1 MKIIIR
7 FTVIQNFPIYFYSS
21 SWQLLILYPYWKQS
35 NCISYNMLRIQFSV
49 LYMSLH
55 QVFNYTNA
63 NRLERKVLT
72 MNSFWTF
79 KTSTTRFEFCILI
92 SADEFYFF
100 CLYSPCPITRSTT
113 YNKNIGWT
121 FIAWTKCKRRDPFP
135 CFCLPTHD
143 YSFQLKWTLFIAHC
157 LRFRAGQKMDQ
168 KYGNPFETQIL
179 LFLLPLHNIVD
190 ILCTLFQMLE
200 SNICFEVWDDFYP
213 KLAAVAW
220 SANL

>member
-1 MKIIIR
+1 MKIIIG
-7 FTVIQNFPIYFYSS
+7 FTVVQNFPIYFYSS

-35 NCISYNMLRIQFSV
+35 HCISYNMLKIQFSV

-79 KTSTTRFEFCILI
+79 KTSTTRFEFRIMLCRHRQMN
-92 SADEFYFF
+92 FTFF

-113 YNKNIGWT
+113 YNNNIGWT

-143 YSFQLKWTLFIAHC
+143 YSFQLKWTLCIAHYIDC
-157 LRFRAGQKMDQ
+157 LRFSRAKNGSKIRQSFW
-168 KYGNPFETQIL
+168 NP
-179 LFLLPLHNIVD
+179 D
-190 ILCTLFQMLE
+190 ITFFCCHCT
-200 SNICFEVWDDFYP
+200 I
-213 KLAAVAW
+213 
-220 SANL
+220 

>member
-79 KTSTTRFEFCILI
+79 KTSTTRFEFRIMLCRHRQMNFTFLPLFALPNNKINNIQQQYRMNIYCVDEMQKTWPVSMLLSTHAWLQFSIKMNPIYCPLFTFQQGKKWIKNTAIL
-92 SADEFYFF
+92 FKPRYYFF
-100 CLYSPCPITRSTT
+100 CC
-113 YNKNIGWT
+113 
-121 FIAWTKCKRRDPFP
+121 
-135 CFCLPTHD
+135 
-143 YSFQLKWTLFIAHC
+143 HC
-157 LRFRAGQKMDQ
+157 
-168 KYGNPFETQIL
+168 TI
-179 LFLLPLHNIVD
+179 
-190 ILCTLFQMLE
+190 
-200 SNICFEVWDDFYP
+200 
-213 KLAAVAW
+213 
-220 SANL
+220 

>member
-1 MKIIIR
+1 MKILIR

-79 KTSTTRFEFCILI
+79 KTSTTRFEFRIMLCRHRQMN
-92 SADEFYFF
+92 FTF

-113 YNKNIGWT
+113 YNNNIGWT

-135 CFCLPTHD
+135 WLLSTHAWLQFSIKMNPIYCPLFTFQSRAKNGSKIRQSFWNPDITFFCC
-143 YSFQLKWTLFIAHC
+143 HC
-157 LRFRAGQKMDQ
+157 
-168 KYGNPFETQIL
+168 TI
-179 LFLLPLHNIVD
+179 
-190 ILCTLFQMLE
+190 
-200 SNICFEVWDDFYP
+200 
-213 KLAAVAW
+213 
-220 SANL
+220 